1 MAEIRELKASVR
13 PRTGKGAARATRR
26 EGLIPAVIYGEKQ
39 PPQAI
44 ALDYRTVQRHVQS
57 GHFLTTLFDIEVDG
71 EKTRAIPRDIQ
82 FDPVR
87 DFPLHVD
94 FLRLGRDSKIA
105 VGVPVSFINEEESP
119 GLRRGGVINVVR
131 HEIELDCPAESI
143 PDEIEID
150 LTGLDI
156 GDSVHISAI
165 TLPEGTTP
173 TIRDRDFTIVTIA
186 APALMPS
193 DEEEAEAAEEEEGL
207 EGEAAEEAGEEEEDE
222 SEA

>member
-1 MAEIRELKASVR
+1 MADIRELKASAR
-13 PRTGKGAARATRR
+13 PRTGKGAARAARR

-44 ALDYRTVQRHVQS
+44 TLDYRTVRQYVVG

-71 EKTRAIPRDIQ
+71 AKTRAIPRDIQ

-87 DFPLHVD
+87 DFPIHVD

-105 VGVPVSFINEEESP
+105 VGVPVRFINEEESP

-131 HEIELDCPAESI
+131 HEVELECPAEAI
-143 PDEIEID
+143 PEVLEID
-150 LTGLDI
+150 LAGLDI
-156 GDSVHISAI
+156 GDSVHISALA
-165 TLPEGTTP
+165 LPEGTSP
-173 TIRDRDFTIVTIA
+173 TIRDRDFTIATIA

-193 DEEEAEAAEEEEGL
+193 EEEEEEEAEAGEVPII
-207 EGEAAEEAGEEEEDE
+207 GEAEGAGEEEEGED
-222 SEA
+222 